1 MLNALTMMPGRK
13 QWGNKSR
20 EKYIQVEGK
29 KDILYPKHREIIVK
43 KKKKKKREWRVLNQS
58 SSEWG
63 GRQVEQLGP
72 GAMRPGEDKALGR
85 FCAPPLA
92 FPGVGSAYGRRER
105 AGFAEATQTAEG

>member
-43 KKKKKKREWRVLNQS
+43 KKKKKK
-58 SSEWG
+58 
-63 GRQVEQLGP
+63 
-72 GAMRPGEDKALGR
+72 A
-85 FCAPPLA
+85 
-92 FPGVGSAYGRRER
+92 
-105 AGFAEATQTAEG
+105 